1 MNIAVIGGSIAG
13 CALALLLKDKFN
25 ITVYE
30 RTDNFQSRGAGI
42 TIPKELLTTLINK
55 VFCITKMYL
64 K

>member
-42 TIPKELLTTLINK
+42 IANI
-55 VFCITKMYL
+55 
-64 K
+64 